1 VAVITWYPER
11 ESNSYSQRPRDFKSL
26 FKTFTVS
33 HGECIVIDFSSFNR
47 YIPSLIITL
56 LHEKGCTE
64 VVQIANLQICTI
76 CISEKKNMSEWTK
89 SKYPGIRY
97 RESKTETVGVG
108 RSKRPKRY
116 YTMTFKLNGLTK
128 SEGFGWEGDIV
139 MGKHLTEGTAYDI
152 YRMLSGNRRD
162 KTPPFT
168 LAEYRKQNEKATLD
182 AQLDAQKESARN
194 ITFGEIFTK
203 HYFSEVQHNRKSLR
217 SIKREEELFRLWI
230 DPVIGARPIREIMPL
245 HLEKVKKDMFEAGR
259 SARSIQYALAVT
271 RQVFNFAIK
280 NRFFPGRN
288 PADKAGGV
296 NRPKVDN
303 RRTRFLSKEEA
314 RDLLLELKRRSAD
327 VHDMALFSLH
337 TGARAGEI
345 FNLKWVD
352 VDIPQMVIMFRDT
365 KSGRNRAAYITEE
378 VKAMLAERRP
388 ENAQGDAL
396 VFPGRGGAKIT
407 EMSDSFNRSVEKL
420 KMNDGRPD
428 RLTKV
433 TFHTL
438 RHTFASWL
446 AIEGVNP
453 FHLKELMGHSD
464 LKLTE
469 RYSHLSDES
478 LREAAMKVKNR

>member
-1 VAVITWYPER
+1 
-11 ESNSYSQRPRDFKSL
+11 
-26 FKTFTVS
+26 
-33 HGECIVIDFSSFNR
+33 
-47 YIPSLIITL
+47 
-56 LHEKGCTE
+56 
-64 VVQIANLQICTI
+64 
-76 CISEKKNMSEWTK
+76 MSEWTK

-116 YTMTFKLNGLTK
+116 YTMTFKLNGQTK
-128 SEGFGWEGDIV
+128 SEGFGWEGDRI
-139 MGKHLTEGTAYDI
+139 MGKHLNEDTAHDI
-152 YRMLSGNRRD
+152 YRILSGNRRD

-168 LAEYRKQNEKATLD
+168 LAEYREINEKAILS
-182 AQLDAQKESARN
+182 AQLDAKEEEARN
-194 ITFGEIFTK
+194 VTFGEIFTK
-203 HYFSEVQHNRKSLR
+203 HYFPEVQHNRKNWR

-230 DPVIGARPIREIMPL
+230 DPVIGARPVREIVPL
-245 HLEKVKKDMFEAGR
+245 HLEKVKKDMIKAGR
-259 SARSIQYALAVT
+259 SASSIQYALAVT

-280 NRFFPGRN
+280 NRFFSGSN
-288 PADKAGGV
+288 PADKTGGV
-296 NRPKVDN
+296 KRPKVDN
-303 RRTRFLSKEEA
+303 RRTRFLNKEEA
-314 RDLLLELKRRSAD
+314 KDLLAELKKRSID

-337 TGARAGEI
+337 TGARAGEV
-345 FNLKWVD
+345 FNLKWAD
-352 VDIPQMVIMFRDT
+352 VDIPREVIMFKDT
-365 KSGRNRAAYITEE
+365 KSGRNRAAYITDE
-378 VKAMLAERRP
+378 VKEMLTERHP

-396 VFPGRGGAKIT
+396 VFPGRGGTKIT
-407 EMSDSFNRSVEKL
+407 QISDSFNRAVEKL
-420 KMNDGRPD
+420 KMNEGNTD

-478 LREAAMKVKNR
+478 LREAAMKVNNR